1 MPSDR
6 NTGKGSLRM
15 SITLSGVRITKQ
27 VKLIQHLQLAMHAL
41 RWPHGQKDDFAP
53 SVDPSSSGA
62 MMSEILRMNPLVMGA
77 ILAAEES
84 GRTGV

>member
-6 NTGKGSLRM
+6 NTGKGSLCM
-15 SITLSGVRITKQ
+15 SITLSKQ
-27 VKLIQHLQLAMHAL
+27 VKPIQHLQLAMHAL

-62 MMSEILRMNPLVMGA
+62 MMSEILRMNPLLMGA

-84 GRTGV
+84 GSTGV